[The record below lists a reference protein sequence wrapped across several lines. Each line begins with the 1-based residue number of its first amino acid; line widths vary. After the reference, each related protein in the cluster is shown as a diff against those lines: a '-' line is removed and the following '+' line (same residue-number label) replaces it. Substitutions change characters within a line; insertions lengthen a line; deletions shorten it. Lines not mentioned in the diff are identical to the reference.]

1 MKRLSLY
8 LDTSILNFA
17 IADDV
22 PREKE
27 VTLRLLDEVRRG
39 KYGAFISEIV
49 DLEIGRAPQKIAAR
63 LRDLV
68 KELNPEEL
76 SVDENVELLSDRY
89 IKEGIIPAKY
99 EDDALH
105 IAIASVNNLDVIVSW
120 NFEHIVKMKTKR
132 EVTGINALLGYKQIE
147 IYSPWE
153 VVENV

>member
-89 IKEGIIPAKY
+89 IEEGVIPAKY

-120 NFEHIVKMKTKR
+120 NFEHIVKLKTKR
-132 EVTGINALLGYKQIE
+132 EVNAVNVLLGYDPIE
-147 IYSPWE
+147 I
-153 VVENV
+153 VEPAML